1 MIDAW
6 GISKQTLASNARDLI
21 CDPVDLLIVAGTWDV
36 RCLSMVEVQW
46 KEPASR
52 VLLVEY
58 ANSGKSGR
66 AQSYTDLL
74 VEHFST
80 EACTRVSSIS
90 IDSSDLVVAWSD
102 MKAAVLGAYAE
113 AGRPIRIGLDITSV
127 PRYVWLNLL
136 GYAAETGVV
145 SGFEFVY
152 TAAHEYEYVDGPRI
166 FSDGVWKP
174 RAIATLGRG
183 AQPSAE
189 SLLVVSGGFE
199 GANTLR
205 LVNALEPD
213 RVLVALS
220 SSENSEHDR
229 DARRANAPLGQEYG
243 LAGEVI
249 QLPLSDVHASVNN
262 LDRALGDQEQSP
274 SRQLAIS
281 FLLCGSKISAL
292 AVGLYAV
299 RREIAQIYFSDPQFR
314 LETTASS
321 IEWITCVSV
330 TL

>member
-1 MIDAW
+1 VTGAW
-6 GISKQTLASNARDLI
+6 GVSKQTLASSARDLM
-21 CDPVDLLIVAGTWDV
+21 CDPVDILIVAGTWDV

-46 KEPASR
+46 ERPVPR
-52 VLLVEY
+52 VLLVKY

-66 AQSYTDLL
+66 ARSYTELL
-74 VEHFST
+74 LEHFSA
-80 EACTRVSSIS
+80 ESSARVSDIS
-90 IDSSDLVVAWSD
+90 IDSSNLVAAWSD
-102 MKAAVLGAYAE
+102 MKAAVLDAYVE
-113 AGRPIRIGLDITSV
+113 VGRPIRIGLDITSV

-136 GYAAETGVV
+136 GYAAETGVIA
-145 SGFEFVY
+145 GFEFVY

-220 SSENSEHDR
+220 SSQSIEHDR
-229 DARRANAPLGQEYG
+229 DARRANAPLAQEYG

-249 QLPLSDVHASVNN
+249 EFPLSDVSTSVAN
-262 LDRALGDQEQSP
+262 LDRALGALERGP
-274 SRQLAIS
+274 SRELAIS

-292 AVGLYAV
+292 VIGLYAI
-299 RREIAQIYFSDPQFR
+299 RRDIAQIYFSDPQFR

-330 TL
+330 NL